1 MLYTLYLQDED
12 IDRPLL
18 SENRGDHSRQ
28 SNIFLGSSVGEPS
41 KIQTNRSNTSPRSHA
56 ITDTGRIYPAECCAT
71 QGMHNHTQPFSSLV
85 GVSAMFSSLLDCS
98 NYGFTKTIFQLLII
112 STDFVGETHVI
123 NVENDT
129 SEEFR
134 LGSTLKRTPLP
145 KWPTP
150 DQKHR
155 RRVSGED
162 NHNGSVSLKDN
173 TYRKLSFKLDLD
185 ILIVHCF
192 QRLAFICPFHPIFC

>member
-1 MLYTLYLQDED
+1 
-12 IDRPLL
+12 
-18 SENRGDHSRQ
+18 
-28 SNIFLGSSVGEPS
+28 
-41 KIQTNRSNTSPRSHA
+41 
-56 ITDTGRIYPAECCAT
+56 
-71 QGMHNHTQPFSSLV
+71 
-85 GVSAMFSSLLDCS
+85 MFSSLLDCS
-98 NYGFTKTIFQLLII
+98 NYGLTKTIFQLLII